1 MTGPVAHTGIEERLR
16 AAGLTEKEARRKR
29 ELFGEAGAALERAAP
44 GGEPVRRWF
53 VPGRIEVLGK
63 HTDYAG
69 GRSLLC
75 AVGRGFCVA
84 AGPRGDRT
92 VRVADVAKGLVA
104 EAPLD
109 PELQPSARDWAVYL
123 QTVTARV
130 AQNFPGPLRGAEI
143 ALASD
148 LPGASGMSSSSA
160 LIIALFSAIR
170 AVNALDEREEWRAS
184 IRTPEDLAGYLG
196 SVENGQSFGA
206 LAGRSGAGAF
216 TGSEDQTAILGS
228 RAGELAQYAFLPVRR
243 ERDVPLE
250 RDWSFV
256 VAASGVASDK
266 TGTVKDRYNR
276 ISLAARAILN
286 LWNESAR
293 RSDPS
298 LHAAAHALPD
308 AAERIRNL
316 IRVIPVAGFE
326 PEYLSGRFDQLLE
339 ESDEL
344 VPGVAS
350 QLARGDVVPIG
361 PLVDR
366 SQELSETK
374 LQNQI
379 PETIF
384 LASEARK
391 LGAAAASAFG
401 GGFGGS
407 VWALARTAEAEAFRR
422 RWADR
427 YATEFSRA
435 TENARFLTTRPGPA
449 VLELQA

>member
-1 MTGPVAHTGIEERLR
+1 MTEGGAAPGLEARLR
-16 AAGLTEKEARRKR
+16 AAGLTDKEARRKR
-29 ELFGEAGAALERAAP
+29 ELFGEVGSALERAAP

-84 AGPRGDRT
+84 GAPRADPT
-92 VRVADVAKGLVA
+92 VRVTDVAKALTA

-109 PELQPSARDWAVYL
+109 PELEPSARDWSVYL

-130 AQNFPGPLRGAEI
+130 AQNFAGPLRGAEI

-170 AVNALDEREEWRAS
+170 AVNALDERPEWRAS

-196 SVENGQSFGA
+196 SVENGQSFGD

-228 RAGELAQYAFLPVRR
+228 RPGELAQYAFLPVRR
-243 ERDVPLE
+243 ERDVPLDE
-250 RDWSFV
+250 DWSFV

-266 TGTVKDRYNR
+266 TGAVKDRYNR
-276 ISLAARAILN
+276 ISLAARAILH

-308 AAERIRNL
+308 SAERIRNL

-326 PEYLSGRFDQLLE
+326 SVYLRGRFDQLLE

-344 VPGVAS
+344 VPGVAA
-350 QLARGDVVPIG
+350 QLAKGEVVPIG

-366 SQELSETK
+366 SQELSETN
-374 LQNQI
+374 LQNQV
-379 PETIF
+379 PETVF
-384 LASEARK
+384 LASEARR

-427 YATEFSRA
+427 YASEFPRSA
-435 TENARFLTTRPGPA
+435 ENARFLTTRPGPA
-449 VLELQA
+449 AMEL

>member
-1 MTGPVAHTGIEERLR
+1 VSGGGLEERLR
-16 AAGLTEKEARRKR
+16 AAGLTEAEAKRKR
-29 ELFGEAGAALERAAP
+29 QLFGDVGGALEKAA
-44 GGEPVRRWF
+44 GKSAASRRWF

-75 AVGRGFCVA
+75 AVGRGFCVTA
-84 AGPRGDRT
+84 APREDRV
-92 VRVADVAKGLVA
+92 VRVADVAKGLTA

-109 PELQPSARDWAVYL
+109 AELEPTAQDWSLYL

-130 AQNFPGPLRGAEI
+130 AQNFPGDLRGAEI

-148 LPGASGMSSSSA
+148 LPGASGLSSSSA

-170 AVNALDEREEWRAS
+170 AVNALDERPEWRAA

-196 SVENGQSFGA
+196 SVENGQDFGP
-206 LAGRSGAGAF
+206 LAGRRGAGAF
-216 TGSEDQTAILGS
+216 TGSEDQTAILCS

-243 ERDVPLE
+243 ERDVPLDAE
-250 RDWSFV
+250 WSFV
-256 VAASGVASDK
+256 VASSGVASDK
-266 TGTVKDRYNR
+266 TGAVKDRYNR
-276 ISLAARAILN
+276 ISLAARAILD
-286 LWNESAR
+286 LWNGSAR
-293 RSDPS
+293 RNDPS
-298 LHAAAHALPD
+298 LYAAAHGLPD

-316 IRVIPVAGFE
+316 IRVIPVPGFE
-326 PEYLSGRFDQLLE
+326 PGYLRGRFDQLLE

-344 VPGVAS
+344 VPGVAA
-350 QLARGDVVPIG
+350 QLAKRDVVPIG

-366 SQELSETK
+366 SQELSETG

-384 LASEARK
+384 LAREARR

-407 VWALARTAEAEAFRR
+407 VWALARAEEAESFRR
-422 RWADR
+422 RWAER
-427 YATEFSRA
+427 YAAEFPQA
-435 TENARFLTTRPGPA
+435 TANARFFATRPGPP
-449 VLELQA
+449 VVEL